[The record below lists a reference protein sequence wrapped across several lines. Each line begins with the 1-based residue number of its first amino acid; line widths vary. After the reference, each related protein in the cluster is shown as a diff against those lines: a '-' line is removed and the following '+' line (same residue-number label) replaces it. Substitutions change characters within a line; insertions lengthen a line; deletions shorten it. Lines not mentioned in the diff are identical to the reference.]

1 MLRDVLAGADVFI
14 GVSAPGSSLERTSPP
29 WPTGPWSSRWPGLFR
44 GLLDAGA
51 HVVDL
56 EMEAAAAAALA
67 VVVTDDQ
74 LHAAFFMPSVADP
87 AVTRAGAQAVRASA
101 EARQP

>member
-1 MLRDVLAGADVFI
+1 
-14 GVSAPGSSLERTSPP
+14 
-29 WPTGPWSSRWPGLFR
+29 
-44 GLLDAGA
+44 
-51 HVVDL
+51 
-56 EMEAAAAAALA
+56 MEAAAAAALA